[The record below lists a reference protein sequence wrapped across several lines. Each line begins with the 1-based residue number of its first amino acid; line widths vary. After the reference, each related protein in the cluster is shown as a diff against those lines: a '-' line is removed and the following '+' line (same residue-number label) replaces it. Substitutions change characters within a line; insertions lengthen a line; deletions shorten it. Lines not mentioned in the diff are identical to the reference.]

1 MKPLLQITNLTK
13 RYGRITAVDQVSFSI
28 REGEVLGLIGPNGC
42 QDSRASR
49 RSGALVRNLS
59 FCGSLL
65 AHGTDHWRRGFK
77 VLTPEVNWAGTVLSV
92 LAVISIT
99 PVLTRHSWG
108 PLVAVAVGF
117 PMAVGVA
124 ASHLLPH
131 WSSFSDAFP
140 GSGVDS
146 LSYAA
151 VVFEVIASLV
161 FGAAGMRIP
170 LHPRQRRT

>member
-1 MKPLLQITNLTK
+1 MGQEQTPSVTETGNKTEGLLE
-13 RYGRITAVDQVSFSI
+13 DQVL
-28 REGEVLGLIGPNGC
+28 RY
-42 QDSRASR
+42 A
-49 RSGALVRNLS
+49 ALVLAAA
-59 FCGSLL
+59 LL
-65 AHGTDHWRRGFK
+65 VHGADHWRRGFK
-77 VLTPEVNWAGTVLSV
+77 VLTPGVYWAGMVLSV

-99 PVLTRHSWG
+99 LVLTRHSWG

-124 ASHLLPH
+124 AAHLLPH

-151 VVFEVIASLV
+151 VVFEVIGSLV
-161 FGAAGMRIP
+161 FGAAGTRI
-170 LHPRQRRT
+170 LLRPRQRRA